1 MVIKRS
7 SAQTKD
13 TLILCL
19 DLSLLVGLVTILV
32 GLPFHLVIKKL
43 IPGALG
49 IYWKE
54 ILLGVLVI
62 LWLIG
67 SFLSHRPLLMRNRLE
82 GAVLIYVALI
92 VLRLFIDRSGLVG
105 LWGLYISIMYLPLF
119 WLVPV
124 VLQQR
129 PSWVMKL
136 LILLSGVGAL
146 LALGGLLEF
155 VLDRTLWPSDEIF
168 QRQGFADMYVYAT
181 NLRRVYFVLDSPT
194 TLANTLAILLP
205 LSLVLTM
212 ITENKWGRLTA
223 VLSSLLMIA
232 CIVVTFSRGIWV
244 AMAVALL
251 IMGFLDGYVHKYGRA
266 LLVSLGVFL
275 MAVMVWGG
283 VMLLRTS
290 DAPSETRSV
299 VELSAQSYQTVPVV
313 IIYEELINNEPETGE
328 FKTQTWT
335 IYDPNARQDDT
346 RLVFYE
352 HPPESGRVE
361 VIFRVEMP
369 EACAVRFAIALSPEV
384 WSPEKGDGATFSVF
398 IAPTDNS
405 EEGEFIFSRYINP
418 KSNPNDRRWR
428 NFLVD
433 LSSWAG
439 STVNISLIT
448 EAGPSGDYVYDW
460 AGWSDLQI
468 VSLPDDYFTNT
479 QKENA
484 VLEHTS
490 SILDWAQDETNRDR
504 LNAWSLSLSAWQ
516 TNPIFGTGLGST
528 GVAALRTHP
537 ESAFVTESQILK
549 ALTEHGLPGIIVL
562 VYLWFQIGYIGF
574 HTYRAETDF
583 KKRLMLV
590 GILTSLLV
598 VFIEGWVYQNL
609 EVKQVN
615 AYFWTL
621 VGLLAFFTRGLDE

>member
-1 MVIKRS
+1 
-7 SAQTKD
+7 
-13 TLILCL
+13 
-19 DLSLLVGLVTILV
+19 
-32 GLPFHLVIKKL
+32 
-43 IPGALG
+43 
-49 IYWKE
+49 
-54 ILLGVLVI
+54 
-62 LWLIG
+62 
-67 SFLSHRPLLMRNRLE
+67 
-82 GAVLIYVALI
+82 
-92 VLRLFIDRSGLVG
+92 
-105 LWGLYISIMYLPLF
+105 
-119 WLVPV
+119 
-124 VLQQR
+124 
-129 PSWVMKL
+129 MK
-136 LILLSGVGAL
+136 S
-146 LALGGLLEF
+146 
-155 VLDRTLWPSDEIF
+155 
-168 QRQGFADMYVYAT
+168 
-181 NLRRVYFVLDSPT
+181 
-194 TLANTLAILLP
+194 
-205 LSLVLTM
+205 
-212 ITENKWGRLTA
+212 
-223 VLSSLLMIA
+223 
-232 CIVVTFSRGIWV
+232 C
-244 AMAVALL
+244 
-251 IMGFLDGYVHKYGRA
+251 
-266 LLVSLGVFL
+266 
-275 MAVMVWGG
+275 
-283 VMLLRTS
+283 
-290 DAPSETRSV
+290 
-299 VELSAQSYQTVPVV
+299 
-313 IIYEELINNEPETGE
+313 
-328 FKTQTWT
+328 KTQTWT

-369 EACAVRFAIALSPEV
+369 EAGALRFAIALSPEV
-384 WSPEKGDGATFSVF
+384 WSPEKGDGAIFSVF